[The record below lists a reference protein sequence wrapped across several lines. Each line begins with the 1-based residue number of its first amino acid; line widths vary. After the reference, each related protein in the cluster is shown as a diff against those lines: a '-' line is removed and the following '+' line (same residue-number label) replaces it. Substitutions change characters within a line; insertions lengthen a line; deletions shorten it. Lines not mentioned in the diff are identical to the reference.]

1 MRKFYKNGVAMI
13 MAMAV
18 IVVVGTILA
27 LSLNMTA
34 KTTKRN
40 LDIYLYEHIEML
52 SNSAR
57 EYAMY
62 KIDNNTTQCA
72 YSNFTVFGQDTL
84 YDISINIRYVTPAG
98 CPVAYPNDFT
108 TDLDPDLLN
117 DVAVIDVVVSVDKIE
132 SQTTEDIRFHK
143 RYIENIKP

>member
-1 MRKFYKNGVAMI
+1 MIKGKRNAIAMI
-13 MAMAV
+13 MAIAV
-18 IVVVGTILA
+18 IVIIGTIMA
-27 LSLNMTA
+27 LSMALTL
-34 KTTKRN
+34 KTGKRT

-52 SNSAR
+52 SDSAR

-72 YSNFTVFGQDTL
+72 YNNFSVLGQDTL
-84 YDISINIRYVTPAG
+84 YDINIDILYVTPAG
-98 CPVAYPNDFT
+98 CPALYPNDFT
-108 TDLDPDLLN
+108 ADLDPDLLN
-117 DVAVIDVVVSVDKIE
+117 DVAVIDVTVMVDKTV

>member
-1 MRKFYKNGVAMI
+1 MRLLRKNGIAMI
-13 MAMAV
+13 MAIAV
-18 IVVVGTILA
+18 IVVVGTIMA
-27 LSLNMTA
+27 LSLSMTT

-72 YSNFTVFGQDTL
+72 YSNFSIPGQDTL
-84 YDISINIRYVTPAG
+84 YDINIDIRYVTPAG
-98 CPVAYPNDFT
+98 CPIAYPNDFT

-117 DVAVIDVVVSVDKIE
+117 DVAVIDVTVWVDQTE
-132 SQTTEDIRFHK
+132 SLTSENIRFHK

>member
-1 MRKFYKNGVAMI
+1 MRKLHKNGIAMI
-13 MAMAV
+13 MAIAV

-27 LSLNMTA
+27 LSLSMTT

-72 YSNFTVFGQDTL
+72 YNNFSVLGQDTL
-84 YDISINIRYVTPAG
+84 YDINIDILYVTPAG
-98 CPVAYPNDFT
+98 CPALYPNDFT
-108 TDLDPDLLN
+108 ADLDPDLLN
-117 DVAVIDVVVSVDKIE
+117 DVAVIDVTVMVDKTV